1 MNEDV
6 NIATGLYTREYSLH
20 NNGAIDYRTA
30 RQIIDSR
37 QNDYGNTVVDTTPHP
52 LFYWYDEKGKG
63 AFTMWIDPE
72 GQGCQCDI
80 VPYTAL
86 AGDVGRLAAGTR
98 RSRPIWDRSSAA
110 VLSRFAPGVH
120 HAGLCRHGVAPV
132 GQGFTPASLG
142 ASSLLPRILT
152 PSTPG
157 MMATCGQVF
166 AGPGSHLTGIRE
178 DLCESRSR
186 CSYSVPWQR
195 RPTHR
200 TRPTW
205 TAHGS

>member
-1 MNEDV
+1 MASLSCGFAIFFAAMCLTSSPETILAQGLPTEPVEEFLVNEDV

-20 NNGAIDYRTA
+20 NKGAIDYRTA

-86 AGDVGRLAAGTR
+86 DTALAGDVEDSAVGRSKDPQTDRGLSPTNPSLSVYAEGTF
-98 RSRPIWDRSSAA
+98 W
-110 VLSRFAPGVH
+110 
-120 HAGLCRHGVAPV
+120 
-132 GQGFTPASLG
+132 
-142 ASSLLPRILT
+142 
-152 PSTPG
+152 
-157 MMATCGQVF
+157 
-166 AGPGSHLTGIRE
+166 
-178 DLCESRSR
+178 
-186 CSYSVPWQR
+186 
-195 RPTHR
+195 
-200 TRPTW
+200 
-205 TAHGS
+205 